1 QQQAIEYLKHSI
13 TSAPALITLDH
24 KHGSMLFV
32 AVDASKE
39 GRGAVLE
46 QISLDRKRHLC

>member
-1 QQQAIEYLKHSI
+1 LKNSI
-13 TSAPALITLDH
+13 TLVPALITLDY
-24 KHGSMLFV
+24 KHSSMLFV

-46 QISLDRKRHLC
+46 QISSDRKRYLCRFESTL